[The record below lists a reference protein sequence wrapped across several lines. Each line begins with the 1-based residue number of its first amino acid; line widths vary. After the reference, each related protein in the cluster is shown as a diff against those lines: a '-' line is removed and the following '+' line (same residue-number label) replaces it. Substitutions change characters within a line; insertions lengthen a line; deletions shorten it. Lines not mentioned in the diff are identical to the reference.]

1 MEDVYHKSTLAAV
14 YGTSSD
20 SDKEISP
27 LKKKKGIKA
36 PSTLSP
42 LAKCSVVPKRIFIDS
57 RDRNRVTFPSANRF
71 TMNMVVP
78 IRAVKY
84 LVLTC
89 AKIPIV
95 ANHSYVAVVLANF
108 RDRVLLQT
116 KESPGWPSGTLAI
129 IPLVEHAV
137 GCGYAYYQGVNDG
150 SASDGWRFDI
160 PQGLPQLTKLDI
172 ALYGWIWDPVLL
184 QPVISFYPIPAD
196 AAIPN
201 PPLPASNIFLQI
213 ECGYDVQ

>member
-1 MEDVYHKSTLAAV
+1 MEDVYRKSTLADA
-14 YGTSSD
+14 YGRSSD
-20 SDKEISP
+20 SDSDDCIR
-27 LKKKKGIKA
+27 KKKHVKA
-36 PSTLSP
+36 PSAVGSLT
-42 LAKCSVVPKRIFIDS
+42 KRIVVPKRIFIDS
-57 RDRNRVTFPSANRF
+57 RDRNRIAYPNANRF
-71 TMNMVVP
+71 TLNMATP

-84 LVLTC
+84 IVLMN

-95 ANHSYVAVVLANF
+95 AGYSYVAVVLSNF
-108 RDRVLLQT
+108 GDRVLMQT

-129 IPLVEHAV
+129 IPLVEHAI

-172 ALYGWIWDPVLL
+172 SLYCWAWDPVLASAETVL
-184 QPVISFYPIPAD
+184 YPLPID
-196 AAIPN
+196 AV
-201 PPLPASNIFLQI
+201 PPLAPLAPSNTFMQL